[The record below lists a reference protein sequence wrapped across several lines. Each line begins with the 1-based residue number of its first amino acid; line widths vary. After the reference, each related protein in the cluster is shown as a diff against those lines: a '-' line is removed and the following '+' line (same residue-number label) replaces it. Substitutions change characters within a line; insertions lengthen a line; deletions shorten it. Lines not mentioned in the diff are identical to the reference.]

1 MVSLAVTLLGSCHC
15 IRVIELW
22 TIEDCRV
29 IDGAT
34 SPFSCPPNPSIRKG
48 LVVGGSSSLTHIHVE
63 TIRTNFIRS
72 VVFQTGLA
80 STMVYNSGKILRG
93 DIFPLSINHFLDSS
107 SNDLSPST
115 EFPKRTYRY
124 VHTCM

>member
-1 MVSLAVTLLGSCHC
+1 VDNRRLQSNRWCHFS
-15 IRVIELW
+15 IFL
-22 TIEDCRV
+22 
-29 IDGAT
+29 
-34 SPFSCPPNPSIRKG
+34 SPQSFYTER
-48 LVVGGSSSLTHIHVE
+48 VVGGSSSLTHIHVE